1 MPLSVVK
8 TSMKMRHLFHGT
20 FWAAFAVLA
29 TLDAAAQG
37 VFAVP
42 GSPGWTQQL
51 VRESNEGPQ
60 LKLIVRPLIE
70 GAVVRK
76 GFSIRVHQDN
86 TLWTSLQRNGRKPY
100 AFDLPPG
107 HLYTLEV
114 SNEAAYKK
122 VIQIDTKT
130 MNRPLRL
137 DCDIDLMLRPSM
149 EPLSFE
155 DNLILDMPLSVVWF
169 DSKRNLFRHDA
180 YLHTDGINQLRS
192 HLSLRDPSTQP
203 AP

>member
-1 MPLSVVK
+1 
-8 TSMKMRHLFHGT
+8 MKLRHLIYGSIL
-20 FWAAFAVLA
+20 AAFAVA
-29 TLDAAAQG
+29 GTSNAKAQG
-37 VFAVP
+37 VFSVP

-51 VRESNEGPQ
+51 IRESNEGPQ
-60 LKLIVRPLIE
+60 LELIVRPLIE
-70 GAVVRK
+70 GTVVRK

-100 AFDLPPG
+100 TFKLPPG

-114 SNEAAYKK
+114 SHDAAYKK

-130 MNRPLRL
+130 LNRPLQL
-137 DCDIDLMLRPSM
+137 DCDIDLMLRPNM
-149 EPLSFE
+149 DPLSFE
-155 DNLILDMPLSVVWF
+155 DKLHLDMPLSIVWF